1 MTTLLAF
8 LVFIHRPDFGMYAD
22 HTEAM
27 DLFVIMTLCTLFFLL
42 GCFATI
48 AWQIWRRT
56 TRPTPHE
63 RLLMELAESNEEEII
78 QAAEDKSSGAES
90 KITSWEKPPDW
101 WKQ

>member
-1 MTTLLAF
+1 
-8 LVFIHRPDFGMYAD
+8 MYAD
-22 HTEAM
+22 DTTAM

-63 RLLMELAESNEEEII
+63 KLFMELAESDEEEII
-78 QAAEDKSSGAES
+78 QAADEKAPASES
-90 KITSWEKPPDW
+90 KAGPWERPQDW
-101 WKQ
+101 WKQKTG